1 MDYKWNYLMT
11 PEAEPMFQVIC
22 DSINNH
28 GCKDVLDIG
37 CGYSKISELLP
48 FAVCGIDIDKDA
60 IDYCNEKYTG
70 TYLISDAIGLNPK
83 QFSGKK
89 FDCLV
94 LSGLLY
100 YFKGEWYPGTTMT
113 KYLRQLI
120 KDFDPKLI
128 VVAEPQPRPEYNGPS
143 YVEFLDTF
151 KPKATNLDLD
161 IRMGKRVVYEIKL

>member
-11 PEAEPMFQVIC
+11 PEAEPMFRVIC
-22 DSINNH
+22 DSINKHN
-28 GCKDVLDIG
+28 CKDVLDIG

-48 FAVCGIDIDKDA
+48 FPVYGIDIDVDA
-60 IDYCNEKYTG
+60 IKYCNDNYSGE
-70 TYLISDAIGLNPK
+70 YLVSDAIGLNPK
-83 QFSGKK
+83 MFSNKN

-100 YFKGEWYPGTTMT
+100 YFKGDWYPSMTMT
-113 KYLRQLI
+113 KYIKHLI
-120 KDFDPKLI
+120 KNFNPKLI

-151 KPKATNLDLD
+151 KPAATNLELD